1 MKNQNGAKSV
11 MDFSGRKLLIMLTGM
26 LLVLSLFSPM
36 AGNVAYAGL
45 AGLTGDGTESNPW
58 QIGNANE
65 LASIGKGPYTLSGN
79 YKLKSNI
86 VLDGLWGPIGNGNS
100 FTGNLDGNGKT
111 ISGLEID
118 MPTTDNVGLFAA
130 TENARIYNLTV
141 ELGSGGI
148 VGHDNVGILAGAVRQ
163 TGSDKAGFMFVT
175 VKGTVTGNKN
185 VGGLAGKVTGE
196 DNSRLLFAYDRVGP
210 GTVTGANAVGGL
222 VGYWKNGFV
231 YNSHAEAT
239 VAKGA
244 RMGGLLGY
252 AADSRVF
259 RSYAVGDVGTDTD
272 RKDEVGGLIGSAMF
286 NQLYASYATGRVAG
300 GNYVGGL
307 IGNSGYDSITQSYAA
322 GGLDA
327 TGVDAGGLIGANE
340 ETVVMASYWDKET
353 SGKDGEDQPVPHL
366 YGSGR
371 STAELQDA
379 ATFTS
384 DTLAENNWDFD
395 HVWYAEDGQYP
406 RLYAGMDFNFY
417 VQPSYVSDQ
426 YEHAHDLT
434 IGMFSDWLWYGH
446 RIGVYQASDDAMV
459 AVIEGGSETSVRVSA
474 DTTGLI
480 DGNYNLGGY
489 YFKDQ
494 YGNRTSVFYPSMTVD
509 NTSPTWPEGDV
520 ITESE
525 WYDSS
530 SVAISF
536 NAATDGSGS
545 GIDYYNL
552 YVNGV
557 GYYNNRAT
565 TIIMAAPSSP
575 AYYEVEAVDKA
586 GNKSIR
592 LTKGTQGTP
601 STTFLG
607 GSKNVVIGQ
616 QIPSFYT
623 ASVTGAPSHSVGIF
637 NPVSYGGTM
646 TFYVD
651 GVQQGESMALTSP
664 IGPMP
669 TAMFILNTNDL
680 SEGAHTIKAVYSGYA
695 GDFYGN
701 DFNVKASEATYEIT
715 VSGLNVASSDP
726 SGAANNGKTK
736 LTVTPDA
743 SAGHKL
749 MYRNFGADAAAM
761 PNIGDVLT
769 ATGYADLPADGLIPA
784 ATGDKI
790 GVVEIETETGKV
802 VHFGQAMALAIDD
815 QPGPVEATGLTVT
828 SVDPSG
834 SANDGKT
841 KLTVT
846 PDASEGNKL
855 VYRNFGS
862 GSVTVPNVGV
872 VLTETEYTDL
882 PADGLIAASGG
893 DKIGVAEIET
903 ETGKVVRF
911 GQATA
916 VVTDEP
922 AEPGAATGLT
932 VTSVD
937 PSGSASDGKT
947 KLTVTPDA
955 SEGNKLVY
963 LNFGSGSVTVPNVDD
978 VLTETDYTDLP
989 ADGLIAASSG
999 DKIGVAEIQTVT
1011 GKVVRFGQA
1020 TAVVTDEPAG
1030 PGAATGLTVTAS
1042 DPSGSA
1048 NDGKTKL
1055 TVTPD
1060 VSEGHKLV
1068 YRNFASSDVIVPNVD
1083 EVLTGYTDLPADGL
1097 IPAMNGDKIG
1107 VGEIDT
1113 ATGTVVHFGKTIAIV
1128 SADTPNPGPSTS
1140 VSSAAD
1146 NVDVLVNGK
1155 VENMGKSKMS
1165 ETGGVKTLTVTVDPA
1180 KLQAKLDAEGSHA
1193 VVTIPV
1199 KSAADLI
1206 IGELNG
1212 QIVKN
1217 MENASATLVLQ
1228 TDKAAYTLPAQQI
1241 NIDAISGKLGKSV
1254 ALEDIK
1260 IQVEIAVPAA
1270 DKVKL
1275 VENAAEKGTF
1285 TLVAPP
1291 VEFTVRGT
1299 YGDQTVQVTQF
1310 NAYVERTIAIPDGV
1324 DPSKITTGVVVDP
1337 DGTVRHVPT
1346 KLVVINGKHYVK
1358 INSLTN
1364 STYSV
1369 VWHPLE
1375 FADMT
1380 KHWAKDAVNDMG
1392 SRMVI
1397 EGTGNGLFSPDRT
1410 ITRAE
1415 FVAIVVRGLGLK
1427 LESGEVAFPDVK
1439 ASDWYF
1445 GAVNT
1450 AVKYGLINGFADGAF
1465 RPDERITREQAMT
1478 ILAKAMK
1485 VTGLKGKLPAQ
1496 STDAALRSF
1505 ADAAEASSWAKTG
1518 ISDCVQ
1524 AGIVSGRGEA
1534 TLAPN
1539 AYVSRAEVAMMVR
1552 NLLQKSDLI

>member
-1 MKNQNGAKSV
+1 MKNQDGAKSV
-11 MDFSGRKLLIMLTGM
+11 MNFSGRKLLVMLTGL
-26 LLVLSLFSPM
+26 LLVLSLFSPV

-45 AGLTGDGTESNPW
+45 PGLTGDGTESNPW
-58 QIGNANE
+58 LVGNADE
-65 LASIGKGPYTLSGN
+65 LAAIGKGPYTLSGN
-79 YKLKSNI
+79 YKLKNNI

-100 FTGNLDGNGKT
+100 FTGNFDGNGKT

-118 MPTTDNVGLFAA
+118 MPTTDNVGLFSA

-148 VGHDNVGILAGAVRQ
+148 VGHDNVGILAGSVRQ
-163 TGSDKAGFMFVT
+163 TGSDKAGFMFVI

-210 GTVTGANAVGGL
+210 GTVTGVNAVGGL

-239 VAKGA
+239 VAKGS

-252 AADSRVF
+252 AADSRIF
-259 RSYAVGDVGTDTD
+259 RSYAVGDVGAAAD
-272 RKDEVGGLIGSAMF
+272 RKDEVGGLIGAAMF

-300 GNYVGGL
+300 GNDVGGL
-307 IGNSGYDSITQSYAA
+307 IGNSGYDSITHSYAA

-340 ETVVMASYWDKET
+340 ETIVMASYWDEET
-353 SGKDGEDQPVPHL
+353 TGKDGEDQPVPHL
-366 YGSGR
+366 FGSGR

-384 DTLAENNWDFD
+384 DTQAENNWDFD

-459 AVIEGGSETSVRVSA
+459 AVIEGGAETSVRVSA

-557 GYYNNRAT
+557 GYYNNHAT

-637 NPVSYGGTM
+637 NPVSYGGTV

-651 GVQQGESMALTSP
+651 GVQQGDSMALTSP

-680 SEGAHTIKAVYSGYA
+680 SEGAHTLKAVYSGYT
-695 GDFYGN
+695 GDFYGT
-701 DFNVKASEATYEIT
+701 DFNVKASEAAYEIT

-749 MYRNFGADAAAM
+749 MYRNFGSGDAAM

-784 ATGDKI
+784 TTGDKI

-802 VHFGQAMALAIDD
+802 IHFGQAMALAIDD

-834 SANDGKT
+834 TANDGKT

-855 VYRNFGS
+855 VYRNFG
-862 GSVTVPNVGV
+862 VNDVNVPNVGV
-872 VLTETEYTDL
+872 VLTET
-882 PADGLIAASGG
+882 
-893 DKIGVAEIET
+893 
-903 ETGKVVRF
+903 
-911 GQATA
+911 
-916 VVTDEP
+916 
-922 AEPGAATGLT
+922 
-932 VTSVD
+932 
-937 PSGSASDGKT
+937 
-947 KLTVTPDA
+947 
-955 SEGNKLVY
+955 
-963 LNFGSGSVTVPNVDD
+963 
-978 VLTETDYTDLP
+978 DYTNLP

-999 DKIGVAEIQTVT
+999 DKIGVAEIETVT

-1030 PGAATGLTVTAS
+1030 PVAATGLTVTAS

-1048 NDGKTKL
+1048 NNGKTKL

-1060 VSEGHKLV
+1060 VSEGQKLV
-1068 YRNFASSDVIVPNVD
+1068 YRNFGSSDVIVPNVD

-1107 VGEIDT
+1107 VAEIDT

-1128 SADTPNPGPSTS
+1128 TDDTPNPGPSTS
-1140 VSSAAD
+1140 VPSAAD

-1155 VENMGKSKMS
+1155 VENMGKAKMS
-1165 ETGGVKTLTVTVDPA
+1165 ETGGVKTLTVAVDPA

-1199 KSAADLI
+1199 KTAADLV

-1241 NIDAISGKLGKSV
+1241 NIDAMSGKLGKSV

-1346 KLVVINGKHYVK
+1346 KVVVINGKHYAK

-1415 FVAIVVRGLGLK
+1415 FVAIVIRGLGLK
-1427 LESGEVAFPDVK
+1427 LESGEGAFPDVK

-1465 RPDERITREQAMT
+1465 RPDERITREQVMT

-1485 VTGLKGKLPAQ
+1485 VTGLKDKLPAQ

-1505 ADAAEASSWAKTG
+1505 ADAAEASGWAKTG
-1518 ISDCVQ
+1518 IADCVQ

-1534 TLAPN
+1534 KLAPN